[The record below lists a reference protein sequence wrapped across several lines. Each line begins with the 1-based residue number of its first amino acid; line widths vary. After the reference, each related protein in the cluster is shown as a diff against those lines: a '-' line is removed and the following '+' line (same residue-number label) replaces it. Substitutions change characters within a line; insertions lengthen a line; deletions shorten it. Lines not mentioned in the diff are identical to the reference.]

1 MIGKI
6 FRILL
11 PGSFIILL
19 LAACGGSGGSGSSDP
34 ADTAAGVSAGT
45 GGSAG
50 AGGSGGS
57 APAGSFSLT
66 TQSPDADAINRS
78 LVTVVDL
85 NFNQVLIS
93 STVSSATIYVENAGV
108 RQSADIAHTDGTT
121 RVQLNFHQPLLPSSR
136 YTVIIGNELMAED
149 GSTFV
154 TQRWDFETAA
164 NIGTTAQA
172 VIDQCMSQA
181 DIDMLAAVN
190 QARAQARSCGS
201 SSAPAV
207 ATVAWDCKLQQAA
220 QGHSQDMADNGLFDH
235 TGSNGLGP
243 GDRVTNAGYS
253 WRTVS
258 ENIAAGQTSIEQV
271 MSGWLASPGHCSNI
285 MSGSVTQLGASR
297 VSSSTASDYWTQNFA
312 RPG

>member
-1 MIGKI
+1 MVGRI
-6 FRILL
+6 FRMLL

-19 LAACGGSGGSGSSDP
+19 LTACGGSGGSESSVP

-45 GGSAG
+45 DA
-50 AGGSGGS
+50 SGGS
-57 APAGSFSLT
+57 APAASFSLT

-78 LVTVVDL
+78 LVTIVDL
-85 NFNQVLIS
+85 TFNQVLIS
-93 STVSSATIYVENAGV
+93 STVSSATIYVEKAGV
-108 RQSADIAHTDGTT
+108 RQDADIAHTSGTT
-121 RVQLNFHQPLLPSSR
+121 RVKLSFPQPLLPSTR
-136 YTVIIGNELMAED
+136 YTVVISSELMAED

-164 NIGTTAQA
+164 DIGATTQA

-190 QARAQARSCGS
+190 QARMQARSCGS

-207 ATVAWDCKLQQAA
+207 ATVAWDCKLEQAA
-220 QGHSQDMADNGLFDH
+220 QGHSQDMANNGFFDH

-243 GDRVTNAGYS
+243 GDRVTNAGYN
-253 WRTVS
+253 WRSVS
-258 ENIAAGQTSIEQV
+258 ENIAAGQTSIAQV
-271 MSGWLASPGHCSNI
+271 MSGWLVSPGHCSNI

-297 VSSSTASDYWTQNFA
+297 VSSTTARYSDYWTQNFA